1 MMKATVF
8 NTILGTATATVC
20 LMGVTAAQANAGTL
34 HNGWNYAIDSFND
47 GVQNGNTVGARSAYE
62 MYGMA
67 VKEDTQNNS
76 IFVAINAN
84 LPITGAQ
91 FNGAAD
97 KHIGWGDLIFN
108 FSGQN
113 LQTANASGNLF
124 GIRFAANSDSGVSS
138 LGVYDNVTL
147 QSVTSTNSGFNSLT
161 HHRNT
166 VNNLG
171 GSASMGDLAYND
183 PYFAGQ
189 ITGTHKVLNSIK
201 TGNLLGGINL
211 INDFTGLG
219 LDFGNFSAMGSHTF
233 GFSFDKSLM
242 PVGEFVAH
250 LFAECANDGMALVGE
265 LAVASV
271 PGDGDVSVPEPSS
284 MLGLLALGLT
294 FAGSRSRKKGQAI
307 AVEG

>member
-1 MMKATVF
+1 MKATVF
-8 NTILGTATATVC
+8 NTILGTAAATVC
-20 LMGVTAAQANAGTL
+20 LMGVTATQANAGTL

-47 GVQNGNTVGARSAYE
+47 GAEGSIIGVNSTYE

-67 VKEDTQNNS
+67 VKEDTQSNS

-84 LPITGAQ
+84 LPIAGD
-91 FNGAAD
+91 NYSGAAD
-97 KHIGWGDLIFN
+97 GHIGWGDLIFN

-124 GIRFAANSDSGVSS
+124 GIRFTENSDSGVSS
-138 LGVYDNVTL
+138 VGVYDNVTL
-147 QSVTSTNSGFNSLT
+147 KNVTSTNSGFNNLT

-171 GSASMGDLAYND
+171 GSASMADLAYND
-183 PYFAGQ
+183 SYFAGQ
-189 ITGTHKVLNSIK
+189 ITGTHTVRNSIQ
-201 TGNLLGGINL
+201 TGNFLGGINL

-219 LDFGNFSAMGSHTF
+219 LDFGNFSAAGTHTF

-242 PVGEFVAH
+242 PVGEFVAT

-271 PGDGDVSVPEPSS
+271 PVDGDVSVPEPST

-294 FAGSRSRKKGQAI
+294 FAGSRSRKKAQAI